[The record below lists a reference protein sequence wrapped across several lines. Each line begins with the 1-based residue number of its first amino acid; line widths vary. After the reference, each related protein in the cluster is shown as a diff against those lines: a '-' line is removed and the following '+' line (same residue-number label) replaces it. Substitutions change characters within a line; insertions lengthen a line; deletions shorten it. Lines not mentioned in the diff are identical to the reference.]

1 MQSST
6 GRRRSPTCSNSR
18 PCQSNRSNDD
28 GNVLGSRKFG
38 DDYDDYD
45 DYDDDNDT
53 TVMIDSSSSTELFLP
68 SLFWKT
74 VTKFVGNSGWGVVV
88 WSIILILISI
98 LVPLYM
104 EGDNSL
110 GSFASQLI
118 LTKGTT
124 ENDVEI
130 LLDRTTRFGVRQKAE
145 GNRMAISMVQDM
157 LKYMEASEEFAI
169 LPTTLQNQCRN
180 HHELCCFWAASG
192 ECPGGDD
199 KISIATATPSF
210 MTTQCAPGMSITTIL
225 IPGLYFVMRLPK

>member
-18 PCQSNRSNDD
+18 PCQTNRSNDD
-28 GNVLGSRKFG
+28 GNVLSSRKFG
-38 DDYDDYD
+38 D

-53 TVMIDSSSSTELFLP
+53 TVMIDSSSSTGLFLP

-98 LVPLYM
+98 LVSLYM
-104 EGDNSL
+104 EGDNSP

-118 LTKGTT
+118 FTKGLT

-130 LLDRTTRFGVRQKAE
+130 LLDRTTRLGVRQKAE

-157 LKYMEASEEFAI
+157 LKYSEEFAI

-199 KISIATATPSF
+199 
-210 MTTQCAPGMSITTIL
+210 
-225 IPGLYFVMRLPK
+225 